1 MVKVVTAKPGVKPT
15 VNAKAVLRLK
25 LLDMIKDNTFS
36 SKKAIKSSTPDKK
49 SEKKETK

>member
-1 MVKVVTAKPGVKPT
+1 MATKAIVKINPKPI

-36 SKKAIKSSTPDKK
+36 QKKIIKKDDTKEKSK
-49 SEKKETK
+49 